1 MHCNKERCTKSV
13 VTHNVQCITLHYS
26 NIYVLPLPAA
36 VNLNLVHF
44 HILGYHC
51 PLLSLRLFLS
61 TFWWGGGGIFA

>member
-1 MHCNKERCTKSV
+1 MHCNKEKCTESV
-13 VTHNVQCITLHYS
+13 VTHNVQCLTLHYS

-51 PLLSLRLFLS
+51 PLLSLRLFFR
-61 TFWWGGGGIFA
+61 TFWGGICA